1 MKKTLEYFYI
11 FSKLSTS
18 FILLICLIVL
28 GYFFFISFQNQEN
41 SKNEQEDILIKLEE
55 NSKIISNIVTKISTN
70 DIILSEIKETLET
83 NNEINYSNELILL
96 SEKIQGL
103 YSELNIISKNIE
115 KIESIDLSKIKET
128 KNKDFTITILEKN
141 KKELARLITTKF
153 ENNINYTE
161 ELSLLQNL
169 NGEKNEN
176 IFEKINL
183 IMLNN
188 FRGNSFIKNIFAK
201 ESDIFLKEKH
211 TQYPSS
217 FFKKSLMNFIE
228 IKPSNKNVVENNDIY
243 ILKEIERLIEEKK
256 YSESYNRIIKL
267 KDYESFF
274 SVSLEQIK
282 IAIEF
287 MELIKKVS

>member
-83 NNEINYSNELILL
+83 KNEINYSNELILL
-96 SEKIQGL
+96 SEKIQEL

-115 KIESIDLSKIKET
+115 KIESIDLSKTKET
-128 KNKDFTITILEKN
+128 KNKDFTTTILEKN
-141 KKELARLITTKF
+141 KKELARLITSKF

-183 IMLNN
+183 IMLND

-211 TQYPSS
+211 TQYSS
-217 FFKKSLMNFIE
+217 NFFKKSLMNFIE
-228 IKPSNKNVVENNDIY
+228 IKPSNNNDVENNDIY
-243 ILKEIERLIEEKK
+243 ILKQIERLIEEKK

-274 SVSLEQIK
+274 SGSLEQIK

>member
-83 NNEINYSNELILL
+83 KNEINYSNELILL
-96 SEKIQGL
+96 SEKIQEL

-115 KIESIDLSKIKET
+115 KIESIDLSKTKET
-128 KNKDFTITILEKN
+128 KNKDFTTTILEKN
-141 KKELARLITTKF
+141 KKELARLITSKF

-188 FRGNSFIKNIFAK
+188 FRGNSFIKNIFSK

-211 TQYPSS
+211 TQYSS
-217 FFKKSLMNFIE
+217 GFFKKYLMNFIE
-228 IKPSNKNVVENNDIY
+228 IKPSNKNDIENNDIY

>member
-83 NNEINYSNELILL
+83 KNEINYSNELILL
-96 SEKIQGL
+96 SEKIQEL

-115 KIESIDLSKIKET
+115 KIESIDLSKTKET
-128 KNKDFTITILEKN
+128 KNKDFTTTILEKN
-141 KKELARLITTKF
+141 KKELARLITSKF

-183 IMLNN
+183 IMLND

-201 ESDIFLKEKH
+201 ESDMFLKEKH
-211 TQYPSS
+211 TQYSS
-217 FFKKSLMNFIE
+217 NFFKKSLMNFIE
-228 IKPSNKNVVENNDIY
+228 IKPSNNNDVENNDIY
-243 ILKEIERLIEEKK
+243 ILKQIERLIEEKK

>member
-83 NNEINYSNELILL
+83 KNEINYSNELILL
-96 SEKIQGL
+96 SEKIQEL

-115 KIESIDLSKIKET
+115 KIESIDLSKTKET
-128 KNKDFTITILEKN
+128 KNKDFTTTILEKN
-141 KKELARLITTKF
+141 KKELARLITSKF

-183 IMLNN
+183 IMLND

-211 TQYPSS
+211 TQYSS
-217 FFKKSLMNFIE
+217 NFFKKSLMNFIE
-228 IKPSNKNVVENNDIY
+228 IKPSNKNDVENNDIY